1 MQTSLFYIFARKRS
15 HRNFILHTQPRIKV
29 FEEDVDLEINWAKDV
44 EEAAGRNREG
54 TKASKSLPKHQEQE
68 QGKEETTTE
77 ETRAELSEET
87 EQKSPQEEGE
97 ARPEQQQQQQPQ
109 VESFAAAV
117 LSAPEAE
124 GGSRFYIKRKIIVG
138 NVSKFVPP
146 GRT

>member
-29 FEEDVDLEINWAKDV
+29 FEEDVDLEMNWAKDV

-54 TKASKSLPKHQEQE
+54 TKASKSLPKQQEQE

-97 ARPEQQQQQQPQ
+97 ARPEQQQQQPQ